1 MKSEANHLR
10 IASSPIID
18 SGKVQSEPD
27 NSSRE
32 HLSVVVPFT
41 TPDLTRAA
49 LRHSTACKDL
59 DVHIFL
65 VDVQVVPFPC
75 PLDQPL
81 IDKEHAKRRLQGFL
95 NDDGLSGDAAVLYSR
110 DWLEAFRRLLG
121 PHSLVV
127 LATRKR
133 WWPTRESAGS
143 PLKPLQIFYDGRRS
157 TIWPWLKL
165 NDTPKIY
172 RTLKKLKR

>member
-1 MKSEANHLR
+1 LEAAVKSEANHFR
-10 IASSPIID
+10 IASSPIFD
-18 SGKVQSEPD
+18 GEKVQSEPAD
-27 NSSRE
+27 SSRE
-32 HLSVVVPFT
+32 SLSIVVPYT

-49 LRHSTACKDL
+49 LRQFAACKDL

-95 NDDGLSGDAAVLYSR
+95 DEDALSGDAAVLYAR

-121 PHSLVV
+121 PRSLVV

-133 WWPTRESAGS
+133 WWPTRERKLARALTKAGHHVMLL
-143 PLKPLQIFYDGRRS
+143 PATR
-157 TIWPWLKL
+157 
-165 NDTPKIY
+165 
-172 RTLKKLKR
+172 